1 MGQRFSLCAKPVLD
15 PAAPTKEG
23 PVLKESDALL
33 APAAAPAAPP
43 KKKPGVDGLDLC
55 GGKLHVPAPLV
66 VAFVVLTYGCL
77 SVGFNIYNSF
87 LLRIVPGFKFPVV
100 YTTTHMFAGFIGAST
115 LIFGFRAGTVSWERF
130 TQKWRPLLL
139 LACFRSG
146 TIVLNNWSLVLI
158 DLTLNKVIKSTVPV
172 FVVVF
177 SVIVEKKKYTWQ
189 VIVCLLFLSFGTIL
203 SCLHSSDNGNNP
215 LGIVMAIGSSAVGG
229 GGIVMSAL
237 LLGKEHGLSPVELLF
252 YFSPLQ
258 TMLLFLLMLFTEIGD
273 FLDWARD
280 NQSSASGFIVAGA
293 GLAFLFNLTGFCLVQ
308 TTSATTTAI
317 CGNVVVVIVI
327 VLGSI
332 YLHVEAT
339 PVNIVGYCISTTAAI
354 CYVAINLHQKKVCA
368 PPKEPGAPV
377 APAK

>member
-55 GGKLHVPAPLV
+55 GGKLHVPATLV

-115 LIFGFRAGTVSWERF
+115 LIFGFGAGTVSWERF

-146 TIVLNNWSLVLI
+146 TIVLNNWSLVRQPCHAWLRASGRRAKGVVAQPWFSAAPRATNPSRPP
-158 DLTLNKVIKSTVPV
+158 LRGTATHVTHVPS
-172 FVVVF
+172 F
-177 SVIVEKKKYTWQ
+177 SATGAHRPDTEQGDQ
-189 VIVCLLFLSFGTIL
+189 VDGAGVRGGLLRDRREEEVHVAG
-203 SCLHSSDNGNNP
+203 DR
-215 LGIVMAIGSSAVGG
+215 V
-229 GGIVMSAL
+229 
-237 LLGKEHGLSPVELLF
+237 
-252 YFSPLQ
+252 SPLP
-258 TMLLFLLMLFTEIGD
+258 LLRHDPLVPTLLRQRQQPHRH
-273 FLDWARD
+273 RD
-280 NQSSASGFIVAGA
+280 GHRVFGRGRWRHRDERTAPGEGAPRKAQKGGPAGWPD
-293 GLAFLFNLTGFCLVQ
+293 
-308 TTSATTTAI
+308 
-317 CGNVVVVIVI
+317 
-327 VLGSI
+327 
-332 YLHVEAT
+332 AT
-339 PVNIVGYCISTTAAI
+339 PGQPPLHTLAQKGKAPRAA
-354 CYVAINLHQKKVCA
+354 A
-368 PPKEPGAPV
+368 PL
-377 APAK
+377 

>member
-1 MGQRFSLCAKPVLD
+1 
-15 PAAPTKEG
+15 
-23 PVLKESDALL
+23 
-33 APAAAPAAPP
+33 
-43 KKKPGVDGLDLC
+43 
-55 GGKLHVPAPLV
+55 
-66 VAFVVLTYGCL
+66 
-77 SVGFNIYNSF
+77 
-87 LLRIVPGFKFPVV
+87 
-100 YTTTHMFAGFIGAST
+100 
-115 LIFGFRAGTVSWERF
+115 
-130 TQKWRPLLL
+130 
-139 LACFRSG
+139 
-146 TIVLNNWSLVLI
+146 VLNNWSLVLI

-177 SVIVEKKKYTWQ
+177 SVVVEKKKYTWQ

-215 LGIVMAIGSSAVGG
+215 IGIVMAIGSSAVGG

-258 TMLLFLLMLFTEIGD
+258 TMLLFVLMLFTEIGD
-273 FLDWARD
+273 FLEWARE
-280 NQSSASGFIVAGA
+280 NQSSASGFIIAGA